1 MTILIGI
8 TGGIGSG
15 KSIFSKEV
23 EKRGYKLF
31 DSDKEVALIYQK
43 PTKDF
48 LNHLKKINL
57 GNSIEKTKINKKKI
71 SQKIFIDKKIKNN
84 LEKYIF
90 FIVRKKRAIF
100 TQREKKKKT
109 KIIFFDIPLL
119 FENNLKKEFD
129 MVISLISPK
138 KERYKRLKRS
148 KKLTKD
154 LFNKIIKSQTSNLVR
169 KNKSDIVIYNNGT
182 MKEYLRKIN
191 NVLDKITL

>member
-15 KSIFSKEV
+15 KSTFSKEV
-23 EKRGYKLF
+23 EKRGYKIF
-31 DSDKEVALIYQK
+31 DSDKEVASIYQK

-57 GNSIEKTKINKKKI
+57 ENSIEKTKINKKKI
-71 SQKIFIDKKIKNN
+71 SQIIFINKKIKNN

-90 FIVRKKRAIF
+90 FIVRKKREIF

-109 KIIFFDIPLL
+109 KIIFFDVPLL

-129 MVISLISPK
+129 TVISLISPK
-138 KERYKRLKRS
+138 KERYKRLKKS

-169 KNKSDIVIYNNGT
+169 KNKSDIVIYNNGS
-182 MKEYLRKIN
+182 MKEYVRKIN
-191 NVLDKITL
+191 NVLDKITS